1 MVSRKATL
9 MAGQGGLALFA
20 QASGLNL
27 ATDFN
32 GGIAMAAAKAMKVA
46 TFDAKLRAKVQEALD
61 AGLSPEEIAAAMP
74 DA

>member
-32 GGIAMAAAKAMKVA
+32 GGIAMQAAKLMRIAK
-46 TFDAKLRAKVQEALD
+46 FDAKLRAKVQEALD
-61 AGLSPEEIAAAMP
+61 AGMTPEEIAAAMP